1 MLLLFISVCCLFT
14 WVCFSLWSYISERPC
29 LLVSSGGCKKVSRNL
44 PTDPAMAGYQC
55 LALPLSLLLRHMPFF
70 SFLSVFFHGPH
81 AGFVL
86 LICSEQHMIWCSSTG
101 RRQITCGLMGA
112 MVPCPSQSTAEVRL
126 DQYRSWSISLIKIG
140 SHLGF
145 RSSVGWHP
153 LLAPIIGF
161 GEGSDL
167 TDSTPGLP
175 VLIVG

>member
-1 MLLLFISVCCLFT
+1 
-14 WVCFSLWSYISERPC
+14 
-29 LLVSSGGCKKVSRNL
+29 
-44 PTDPAMAGYQC
+44 
-55 LALPLSLLLRHMPFF
+55 
-70 SFLSVFFHGPH
+70 
-81 AGFVL
+81 
-86 LICSEQHMIWCSSTG
+86 
-101 RRQITCGLMGA
+101 MGA
-112 MVPCPSQSTAEVRL
+112 MVPFPSQSTAEVRL

-145 RSSVGWHP
+145 HSSEGWH